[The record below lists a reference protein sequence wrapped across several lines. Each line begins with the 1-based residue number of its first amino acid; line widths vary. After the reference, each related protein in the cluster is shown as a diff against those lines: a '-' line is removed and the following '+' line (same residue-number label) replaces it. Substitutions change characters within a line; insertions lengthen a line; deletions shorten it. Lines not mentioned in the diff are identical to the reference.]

1 MAKSSKPST
10 RLNKRLVAPRQGPP
24 MTVVEG
30 ERLGDDETAPPSP
43 KFRVSHLTAD
53 ARKQLFARNLNQLLD
68 VLDLNR
74 KTAAD
79 EIGISYRWVRRVV
92 TGGVSRPDKRNL
104 ASLEKLVSYF
114 CLPNIDALWT
124 PDLVAALIA
133 SEPGRSFVE
142 KFGAGISTMVHEQV
156 ERSGRIDETLV
167 NAWTSTHG
175 EPEQRS
181 TPSYEARLAAL
192 IATGQH
198 DSLGQ
203 LDALCK
209 RMVEEAYEK
218 EFGERPDEDA
228 ALGLKRTGS

>member
-10 RLNKRLVAPRQGPP
+10 RLNKSLVAPRQGPP
-24 MTVVEG
+24 MTVVAG

-53 ARKQLFARNLNQLLD
+53 ERKQIFARNLNQLLD

-92 TGGVSRPDKRNL
+92 TGGVSRADERNL

-124 PDLVAALIA
+124 PNLVAALIA

-142 KFGAGISTMVHEQV
+142 KFGPNISKLIAEQA
-156 ERSGRIDETLV
+156 EQSDQIDKTLV
-167 NAWTSTHG
+167 DAWTSTHG
-175 EPEQRS
+175 ETGQRS
-181 TPSYEARLAAL
+181 APTYETRLAAL
-192 IATGQH
+192 IATGRH
-198 DSLGQ
+198 DSLHQ

-209 RMVEEAYEK
+209 HMVEEAYER
-218 EFGERPDEDA
+218 EFGE
-228 ALGLKRTGS
+228 GLNKVSSTA